1 MKVVKKGTIRVK
13 IRKGDKVIF
22 IAGKEY
28 NRFDT
33 DGKRTPLRGDV
44 IAVDPRNAKI
54 KVAGA
59 MIVKKHVKPA
69 PQMGREGG
77 IVEKEAW
84 VAISNVSLIDP
95 KSSQPT
101 RIRYE
106 VKDGAKVRVA
116 VKSGEVI

>member
-13 IRKGDKVIF
+13 IKKGDKVIF

-28 NRFDT
+28 NRFDAE
-33 DGKRTPLRGDV
+33 GKRNPLRGDV
-44 IAVDPRNAKI
+44 IAVDPRNAKV
-54 KVAGA
+54 KVSGA

-95 KSSQPT
+95 KSNNPT
-101 RIRYE
+101 RTRYE
-106 VKDGAKVRVA
+106 LQDGKKVRVA

>member
-13 IRKGDKVIF
+13 IKKGDKVIF

-28 NRFDT
+28 NRFDGE
-33 DGKRTPLRGDV
+33 GKRNPLRGDV
-44 IAVDPRNAKI
+44 IAVDPRNAKV

-95 KSSQPT
+95 ASSNPT
-101 RIRYE
+101 RTRYE
-106 VKDGAKVRVA
+106 VQDGKKVRVA

>member
-13 IRKGDKVIF
+13 IKKGDQVVF

-28 NRFDT
+28 NRFDSE
-33 DGKRTPLRGDV
+33 GKRNPLRGEV
-44 IAVDPRNAKI
+44 FAVDPRNAKV
-54 KVAGA
+54 KVSGA

-77 IVEKEAW
+77 IIEKEAW

-95 KSSQPT
+95 KSGKPT

-106 VKDGAKVRVA
+106 IQEGSKVRVA

>member
-1 MKVVKKGTIRVK
+1 MKEVKKGTIRVK
-13 IRKGDKVIF
+13 IKKGDKVVF

-28 NRFDT
+28 NRFDSE
-33 DGKRTPLRGDV
+33 GKRSPFQGEV
-44 IAVDPRNAKI
+44 MAVDPRNS
-54 KVAGA
+54 KVKVSGA
-59 MIVKKHVKPA
+59 MIVKKHVKPS

-84 VAISNVSLIDP
+84 VAISNVSLVDP
-95 KSSQPT
+95 KSGKPT

-106 VKDGAKVRVA
+106 IQDGKKVRVA